1 MATDRVKQAQQALA
15 DLEKK
20 NNDLTAQIQQVQ
32 KALDKQNATMGRLV
46 LQGGDVDKLA
56 TEITQLDAKKRVLV
70 AARTELERQVVDAR
84 AELVAAQKEA
94 AQNRAMDIAK
104 EADKRCEA
112 YRASIKQ
119 ALTEL
124 DALVGLQVEAHA
136 LCNQHGIVYPGQS
149 FAMAFDAHAFR
160 NSVKS
165 TFDSL
170 AAQEAQYGK
179 NR

>member
-15 DLEKK
+15 TLEQKS
-20 NNDLTAQIQQVQ
+20 NDLKAQIQEV
-32 KALDKQNATMGRLV
+32 DKSLARQNNTMGRLV

-56 TEITQLDAKKRVLV
+56 TDITQLDAKKRVLV
-70 AARTELERQVVDAR
+70 AAQTELERQVTDAR

-94 AQNRAMDIAK
+94 AQMRAMQIAQ
-104 EADKRCEA
+104 EADKRAEA
-112 YRASIKQ
+112 YKGAIKQ
-119 ALTEL
+119 ALAEL

-136 LCNQHGIVYPGQS
+136 LCNQNGIVYPGQS
-149 FAMAFDAHAFR
+149 FAMAFDAHAYR
-160 NSVKS
+160 NTVKT

-170 AAQEAQYGK
+170 AAQEQAYGK